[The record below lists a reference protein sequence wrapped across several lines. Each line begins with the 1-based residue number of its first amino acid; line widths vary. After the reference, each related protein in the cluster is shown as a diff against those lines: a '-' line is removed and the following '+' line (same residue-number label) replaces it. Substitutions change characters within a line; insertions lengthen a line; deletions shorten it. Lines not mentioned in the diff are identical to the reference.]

1 MLFIKIS
8 NAFKQG
14 IKKMKK
20 KITKASDLRRAQY
33 IKDLLKK
40 KPKDQKF
47 CVLGAGHGGLAM
59 AGHLAIKGF
68 NVNLYNRGRNRIK
81 PVVQRKAIKV
91 EGEVK
96 GIGKVAL
103 ASTNIQ
109 ECIKGVAVLMV
120 VVPANAHRFIA
131 EACAPYLKENQ
142 VVILNPGRTGGALEF
157 YNVLKQK
164 KLKRFPFIA
173 EAQTFL
179 YASRALGP
187 AHAKIFSVKNSVPL
201 ATLPAYWI
209 PGILK
214 IINRAFPQFIPG
226 DNIFKTSF
234 ENIGA
239 IFHPALTILNA
250 GWIESTYGD
259 FEYYIKGA
267 SPSVAQILEKLDRE
281 RLDVAGALG
290 IKVMS
295 AKAWLYTAYSAAGNN
310 LHEAIQDNPG
320 YLGIK
325 APDRL
330 HHRYV
335 DEDVPMSLVPL
346 ASIGDMLKVETPVIN
361 SIIRLASIMRGI
373 DFWKIGRTVQKLG
386 IKGMSIKEIRLLAVT
401 GEI

>member
-1 MLFIKIS
+1 
-8 NAFKQG
+8 
-14 IKKMKK
+14 MKK

-33 IKDLLKK
+33 IKDILKK
-40 KPKDQKF
+40 DTKNLKF

-68 NVNLYNRGRNRIK
+68 KVNLYNRGQSRIK
-81 PVVQRKAIKV
+81 PVIQRKAIKV
-91 EGEVK
+91 QGEVQ
-96 GIGKVAL
+96 GIGKIEL

-109 ECIKGVAVLMV
+109 ECIKGVDVLMV
-120 VVPANAHRFIA
+120 VVPAYAHRHIA
-131 EACAPYLKENQ
+131 EACATYLKENQ

-157 YNVLKQK
+157 YNILKQK
-164 KLKRFPFIA
+164 DVKRFPFIA

-187 AHAKIFSVKNSVPL
+187 AHARIFSVKNSVPL

-209 PGILK
+209 PGVLK

-239 IFHPALTILNA
+239 VFHPALTILNA

-267 SPSVAQILEKLDRE
+267 SPSVAQVLEKLDKE
-281 RLDVAGALG
+281 RLDVAAALG

-295 AKAWLYTAYSAAGNN
+295 ARAWLYTAYSAAGDN

-335 DEDVPMSLVPL
+335 DEDVPMSLVPM
-346 ASIGDMLKVETPVIN
+346 ASIGDMLKVETPVIK
-361 SIIRLASIMRGI
+361 SIIHLASIMRGT
-373 DFWKIGRTVQKLG
+373 DFWKKGRTVQKLG

>member
-1 MLFIKIS
+1 
-8 NAFKQG
+8 
-14 IKKMKK
+14 MKK
-20 KITKASDLRRAQY
+20 KITKASDLRKAQY
-33 IKDLLKK
+33 IKDILKK
-40 KPKDQKF
+40 NPKDLKF

-68 NVNLYNRGRNRIK
+68 NVNLYNRGRNRIR
-81 PVVQRKAIKV
+81 PVIQRKGIKV
-91 EGEVK
+91 EGEVN
-96 GIGKVAL
+96 GFGKIEF

-109 ECIKGVAVLMV
+109 ECTKGADVLMV
-120 VVPANAHRFIA
+120 VVPANGHRFIA

-157 YNVLKQK
+157 FNALKQK
-164 KLKRFPFIA
+164 GLKRFPFIA

-187 AHAKIFSVKNSVPL
+187 AHARIFSVKNSVPL

-209 PGILK
+209 PGVLK

-239 IFHPALTILNA
+239 VFHPALTILNA

-267 SPSVAQILEKLDRE
+267 SQSVAQVLEELDKE
-281 RLDVAGALG
+281 RLNVAAALG
-290 IKVMS
+290 IKVIS
-295 AKAWLYTAYSAAGNN
+295 AKAWLYTAYSATGDN

-335 DEDVPMSLVPL
+335 DEDVPMSLVPI
-346 ASIGDMLKVETPVIN
+346 ASIGDMLKVETPTIK
-361 SIIRLASIMRGI
+361 SIIRLASVMRGV
-373 DFWKIGRTVQKLG
+373 DFWKKGRTVQSLG
-386 IKGMSIKEIRLLAVT
+386 IKGMTIKEIRLLAVT